1 MNKTATKA
9 KPKKKKKG
17 KKSGAVKV
25 VYDPNIPLNVE
36 EEIFCQ
42 YYVLN
47 AETRRNAF
55 RSYLK
60 ATGKEEE
67 LEKAPQDDAIYEN
80 DDVMDEEGENDVKKP
95 LGRGKLIQAST
106 HERMSAVCRVEAS
119 RFVAKPNIQKRIYE
133 LLNSLLKDEIVD
145 AELVKVISQD
155 TELSPKVRAIEE
167 YNKLRQ
173 RTTKT
178 TVEHEFGN
186 INPDVSDAD
195 LKELIKQGEAF
206 FQKKKLPKK

>member
-1 MNKTATKA
+1 MKKTATKT

-95 LGRGKLIQAST
+95 LGRGKCIQAST
-106 HERMSAVCRVEAS
+106 FDRMNSTLRSEAS

-155 TELSPKVRAIEE
+155 EELSPKVRAIEE

-186 INPDVSDAD
+186 INPDVPDHLLQEA
-195 LKELIKQGEAF
+195 IAQGEAF
-206 FQKKKLPKK
+206 FKKKKIVR

>member
-1 MNKTATKA
+1 MEKTATKT
-9 KPKKKKKG
+9 KTKKKAKG

-42 YYVLN
+42 FYVLN

-55 RSYLK
+55 RSYIK

-67 LEKAPQDDAIYEN
+67 LEKAPQDDAIYEEIEDTKGN
-80 DDVMDEEGENDVKKP
+80 FTK
-95 LGRGKLIQAST
+95 GKLIQSST
-106 HERMSAVCRVEAS
+106 FDRLNSVYRSEAS

-133 LLNSLLKDEIVD
+133 LLNTLLKDEIVD

-155 TELSPKVRAIEE
+155 EELSPKVRAIEE

-186 INPDVSDAD
+186 INPDVPDHL
-195 LKELIKQGEAF
+195 LKEAIAQGEAF
-206 FQKKKLPKK
+206 FQKKKIGKK